1 MAEVNSGSDSDVET
15 LAALASGRADPAVA
29 LLLHA
34 AAEMRGVLDHAPEV
48 IAGAALEAEAII
60 PLAPMALERVL
71 AQIDGDTSQQSPDA
85 PEDARHELIR
95 IPARLRLSIEAAEAA
110 SGWKSS
116 AGLQTLDLA
125 LGGDCKAEIMRI
137 PAGKAVPRHTHR
149 GNELTLCLSGGF
161 SDGIGSYGP
170 GDVSVTD
177 PSITHRPM
185 ADPEGPCYVFAVT
198 DDGLKFTGALGLL
211 QRLFGR

>member
-1 MAEVNSGSDSDVET
+1 MVEVNSGSGSDVEMQ
-15 LAALASGRADPAVA
+15 AALASGRADPAIA
-29 LLLHA
+29 LMLHA
-34 AAEMRGVLDHAPEV
+34 AAEMRGDLDRAPEV
-48 IAGAALEAEAII
+48 IAGAALEAEAIT
-60 PLAPMALERVL
+60 PLAPNALEQVFAR
-71 AQIDGDTSQQSPDA
+71 INGDASPGSPGA
-85 PEDARHELIR
+85 PDDARRELIR
-95 IPARLRLSIEAAEAA
+95 IPARLRMSIEAAEAA
-110 SGWKSS
+110 NGWKSS

-125 LGGDCKAEIMRI
+125 LGGECKAEIMRI

-177 PSITHRPM
+177 PSITHRPI